1 MQRLGIP
8 YGENLAAMRKKLR
21 ASESFDIIERHLT
34 VLDRDMC
41 FFYVDGFTKDSEM
54 QRIMQFLLNL
64 KEGFDAESVELRLP
78 YVEVERSSD
87 IDNIAVAVLSGQ
99 TAVLAE
105 SFECE
110 ALLIDTR
117 TYPARSTEEPTSDKV
132 MQGSHDGFVET
143 LVMNTALIRRRIRDE
158 RLTMEHTRLGGAS
171 KTDIVICYMSGIAD
185 DGLIEKLRIKLA
197 EARPKSLTLGFQ
209 SLAECLIKKG
219 WWNPFPKIR
228 TTERPDTAAAQLM
241 EGSILVICDTS
252 PQVMIL
258 PTSIFSFLQQTD
270 DYYFPPLTGSYLR
283 IIRTAI
289 LILSVI
295 ITPLW
300 YLSIEYSELLPDPLK
315 FLVPDEPGYI
325 PIILQ
330 LFLSEL
336 AIDGLKIASMNTP
349 DMLSNS
355 LSVVGALLL
364 GDFAVGV
371 GWLCEDVILYMA
383 FVAIAN
389 FAQQN
394 HELGYAFKFMRMLT
408 LTLVFFLGI
417 WGFAIGMALFLLA
430 VATNNTVFGRLHY
443 LYPLVP
449 FRPRAMKKILLRTRK
464 KDFEG

>member
-1 MQRLGIP
+1 MQTLD
-8 YGENLAAMRKKLR
+8 ENYTKNVKTLRHRLR
-21 ASESFDIIERHLT
+21 ADASFDILERHLC
-34 VLDRDMC
+34 VLERDMC
-41 FFYVDGFTKDSEM
+41 FFFVDGFTKDSEM
-54 QRIMQFLLNL
+54 QRVMQFLLNL
-64 KEGFDAESVELRLP
+64 KEGFNAESVERKLP
-78 YVEVERSSD
+78 YVEVERTSD
-87 IDNIAVAVLSGQ
+87 IDKIAVAVLSGQ
-99 TAVLAE
+99 TVVLAE
-105 SFECE
+105 SFGGE
-110 ALLIDTR
+110 AILVDAR
-117 TYPARSTEEPTSDKV
+117 TYPARDTAEPTSDKV

-143 LVMNTALIRRRIRDE
+143 MIINTALIRRRIRDE
-158 RLTMEHTRLGGAS
+158 RLTMEHARMGGAS
-171 KTDIVICYMSGIAD
+171 KTDVVICYMSGIAD
-185 DGLIEKLRIKLA
+185 EKLLEKTRKKLK

-209 SLAECLIKKG
+209 SLAESLIKKG

-258 PTSIFSFLQQTD
+258 PTSFFSFLEQTD

-283 IIRTAI
+283 LIRT
-289 LILSVI
+289 LILLFSVLV
-295 ITPLW
+295 TPLW
-300 YLSIEYSELLPDPLK
+300 YLAIEYAELLPEALK
-315 FLVPDEPGYI
+315 FLVPDEPGFI

-394 HELGYAFKFMRMLT
+394 YELGYAFKFMRMLT
-408 LTLVFFLGI
+408 LALVFFLGI
-417 WGFAIGMALFLLA
+417 WGFAIGMFVFLLA
-430 VATNNTVFGRLHY
+430 IATNNTVFGRLHY

-449 FRPRAMKKILLRTRK
+449 FRGRAMKKILFRTK
-464 KDFEG
+464 KTDFEE